1 MFITFIIPSLGRPS
15 LNKAIDSLDNLNSDD
30 WKAIVVLD
38 GVEKDIQHE
47 KVKVIQSEKIGSA
60 GLLRNIAM
68 QEVDTKWIGFLDDD
82 DILYSRYIDELKLE
96 DDYHKELGFVLFRMM
111 RDRIIPR
118 PGLYD
123 VVQGQVGISFAIKN
137 ELVKQHDLKFVKSG
151 PEDFHFLKNMV
162 DLGIKGKVSDYV
174 AYGVRK

>member
-1 MFITFIIPSLGRPS
+1 MFITFIIPSIGRSS
-15 LNKAIDSLDNLNSDD
+15 LNRAIESLDNLNSDD
-30 WKAIVVLD
+30 WKAIVILD

-47 KVKVIQSEKIGSA
+47 KVKIIQSDKIGSA

-82 DILYSRYIDELKLE
+82 DILYPRYIDELKLE
-96 DDYHKELGFVLFRMM
+96 NSDLGFVLFRMM
-111 RDRIIPR
+111 RDRIIPK

-123 VVQGQVGISFAIKN
+123 IVQGQVGISFAVKT
-137 ELVKQHDLKFVKSG
+137 ELVKQYNLKFVKSG
-151 PEDFHFLKNMV
+151 PEDFHFLKSMV
-162 DLGIKGKVSDYV
+162 DLGIKGKVSDYI